1 MSNREHYTTLPTPS
15 STPQSPKKTLKRKD
29 SFAEIYGDDS
39 DRDEEGNW
47 AVAAFKKLKE
57 RAETQAIESYLQKDR
72 PSDVRARQNDS
83 AILFH
88 PDVVLP
94 SYGAERARTRFLH
107 SAELDGFYV
116 PEQPVRSEQNME
128 RLEKRLVWTEP
139 DQGARWFDA
148 FHRLNAAPIPLALEP
163 RRPIR
168 SDLTLLWHAVRTY
181 PVPDDS
187 HLTLT
192 SDNLA
197 LTRIPIGAALPGGG
211 GESRTLQLDVE
222 LGDLTLTE
230 HTGIS
235 REARIVGQLSQRVE
249 TLRERRR
256 TCVAAAAQERL
267 DAARNLY
274 AAEFGGDVY
283 AASPVSAAG
292 SEDRKAERLM
302 EIKALRALRDAEFQ
316 TDRLLE
322 FRILQ
327 DWDEI
332 SAARQASGSPST
344 GLTLLIETTRTSKS
358 KAEKFMG
365 SQIQNEIA
373 DLREEEALRSP
384 GATPAASQEQ
394 MADGN
399 RGRSTQRDQWDDKRV
414 KIVSRNI
421 RNRLEQCFRPP
432 GLPEFSFRCRW
443 DRLPP
448 LLPEAASDRFQFSLT
463 RAPPLLYLV
472 FRYNKKIVTRTRPAQ
487 LDPRSCSARFRELD
501 SGAGVFDLFRT
512 GKNSPNGRCR
522 FAVQVRDI
530 PDDIQVEIYEK
541 GALRDSLVATLPV
554 PVPSSSDTTA
564 AVDRALSPIAFSG
577 TVAGSLACGVLNLAC
592 TWGADSSGR
601 VLAPPPP
608 PDRSEDPIG
617 IATLMTP
624 HNAIDFWKLMSWARE
639 AGADPNDPRSQ
650 NLARLGQLCGAAAPT
665 RGNHFRLDVPK
676 WMRMAISEIGVGVDA
691 GSARLSLLSKRNNA
705 RIRSASCPQ
714 AVTGIPLQDY
724 EIEGSL
730 IAFFNTDTP
739 ARVPAYVP
747 SHAPLLSPPPLLRGG
762 SSLLSIRSA
771 SLLPSLSATFP
782 RGGPTSTP
790 SEIPLLQ
797 RIRTHDLLR
806 HAYRPRALRHDDL
819 VREEKL
825 PTRRQRGLYIPDWLR
840 ARRPLRPSRD
850 TRADR
855 KAVEGA
861 CEQVTMLVH
870 VLRGAGVPA
879 RAGEAR
885 AGTRWVDTP
894 RPVRPFVQATLR
906 SSTARTATAEGPAP
920 LWNDT
925 LALEVDLANGGAA
938 SLTADFLRIDLFD
951 EVIVDLAADQEDRDR
966 IVHRRSDRAWLG
978 CVEVPVCVV
987 QNEIRLA
994 GEFLV
999 QQPHALVG
1007 YEQPADERTTL
1018 HLFIT
1023 LEPVIAVPSADEF
1036 EFHPLDPP
1044 VIHKLAARFT
1054 SSLPSLT
1061 NTRVTAVLV
1070 ETLSGQTALLTR
1082 FVRPQS
1088 PPRSLPPTPSAL
1100 LRYVSSIPTFPSRA
1114 LYGRSALWTTT
1125 DQMLTLGAGGP
1136 GEHAVLLAN
1145 LLAATTAGYWAV
1157 CLGRDAA
1164 GQPVAWVFGRQ
1175 DAECTLWDPVTGTC
1189 WSVKDEKCPLT
1200 EIGQIFDATNI
1211 WANIQTQAHPAR
1223 VNFAFNDS
1231 RQWRA
1236 LFRSPNAGGETQTI
1250 QSEKPIYRA
1259 VDPAVVLE
1267 RQARIE
1273 RTLVSAIESWR
1284 GIRLTRWNRLAS
1296 RTFQSILPLL
1306 ESSLLKDPPAIQ
1318 AGQQQQ
1324 ILATHAEL
1332 AKLRA
1337 VYRLRGS
1344 PQWMPYTDVASI
1356 AAAVRATEVYECDD
1370 EGCEFACAVL
1380 VAGYEGDVS
1389 VVWVWIAA
1397 LIRKV

>member
-1 MSNREHYTTLPTPS
+1 MSNREHYATLPTPS

-47 AVAAFKKLKE
+47 AVAAFEKLKE

-94 SYGAERARTRFLH
+94 NYGAERARTGFLH

-139 DQGARWFDA
+139 DQGSRWFDA
-148 FHRLNAAPIPLALEP
+148 FHRLNAAHIPLALEP

-197 LTRIPIGAALPGGG
+197 LARVPIGAALPGGG

-230 HTGIS
+230 HTGMS
-235 REARIVGQLSQRVE
+235 QEARIVGQLSQRVE

-358 KAEKFMG
+358 KAEKFMD

-384 GATPAASQEQ
+384 RATPAASQEQ
-394 MADGN
+394 MADGS
-399 RGRSTQRDQWDDKRV
+399 RGRSARRDQWDDKRV
-414 KIVSRNI
+414 KILSRDI
-421 RNRLEQCFRPP
+421 RN
-432 GLPEFSFRCRW
+432 G
-443 DRLPP
+443 
-448 LLPEAASDRFQFSLT
+448 T
-463 RAPPLLYLV
+463 
-472 FRYNKKIVTRTRPAQ
+472 
-487 LDPRSCSARFRELD
+487 
-501 SGAGVFDLFRT
+501 
-512 GKNSPNGRCR
+512 
-522 FAVQVRDI
+522 
-530 PDDIQVEIYEK
+530 
-541 GALRDSLVATLPV
+541 LRDSLVATLPV
-554 PVPSSSDTTA
+554 PIPSSSDTTA
-564 AVDRALSPIAFSG
+564 AVDRALSPIEFSG
-577 TVAGSLACGVLNLAC
+577 KVAGNLASGVLNLAC

-608 PDRSEDPIG
+608 PGRFEDPIG

-714 AVTGIPLQDY
+714 AVTGIPLQDF

-739 ARVPAYVP
+739 AHVPAYVP
-747 SHAPLLSPPPLLRGG
+747 PHAPLMSPPPLLRGG

-771 SLLPSLSATFP
+771 SLLPSLSSTFP
-782 RGGPTSTP
+782 RGGSTPTP

-819 VREEKL
+819 IREEKL

-850 TRADR
+850 MRADR

-861 CEQVTMLVH
+861 CEQITMLVH

-906 SSTARTATAEGPAP
+906 SSSARTATAEGPAP

-951 EVIVDLAADQEDRDR
+951 EVIVDLAADQDDRDR

-1023 LEPVIAVPSADEF
+1023 LEPVIAVTSADEF

-1054 SSLPSLT
+1054 TSLPSLT

-1070 ETLSGQTALLTR
+1070 ETLSGQTVLLTR

-1175 DAECTLWDPVTGTC
+1175 DAECTLWDPVAGTC
-1189 WSVKDEKCPLT
+1189 WSVKDAKCALT

-1223 VNFAFNDS
+1223 VNFAFNDA

-1273 RTLVSAIESWR
+1273 RTLVSALESWR

-1318 AGQQQQ
+1318 ASQQQQ
-1324 ILATHAEL
+1324 ILATHTEL

-1389 VVWVWIAA
+1389 AVWIWIAA